1 MKKPWK
7 ISGGGWQLKIHIGPL
22 GDTLGVGRYKSNKHT
37 PPPMPATATAVVVVA
52 VVEEAERVE
61 GWRRWWRRVTGSR
74 GCTEAAG
81 WRARTSGSIR
91 APGATQGEKQQSASP
106 FLPGKVLGHGTL
118 SRALLAPVLLA
129 KGDDKFRA
137 AVKSGALSLFLER
150 RSRGGHLPGKGSD
163 RIGSDRTRGLRE
175 LD

>member
-1 MKKPWK
+1 
-7 ISGGGWQLKIHIGPL
+7 
-22 GDTLGVGRYKSNKHT
+22 
-37 PPPMPATATAVVVVA
+37 MPATATATAVVVVVA

-61 GWRRWWRRVTGSR
+61 GWRRVTGSR

-118 SRALLAPVLLA
+118 SRALLAPVPLA
-129 KGDDKFRA
+129 KDDDKFRA
-137 AVKSGALSLFLER
+137 AVKSGALSLFPER

-163 RIGSDRTRGLRE
+163 RIVHAGCANSIRDQRSVRNLARTTAVSVARKRRRHH
-175 LD
+175 